1 MVKQGARDERAID
14 GRHKSQRAYT
24 CPFPF
29 CCEPESSDAIT
40 ENDGPNETIQQ
51 GRDACGPEWK
61 MQFGQK
67 EKAQTHDQVDNSC
80 QQCEYALCRAKSEM
94 IHGSVLPFS
103 SGNATIIQ
111 QMGKK
116 RMSTTLK
123 CQPATHFVLRFAS
136 AGSKGSTLKFDPPT
150 TLRTLQWVLATTLA
164 RLLTPSVSQDQ
175 RKCLLLRSQQA
186 RKVVLDLIP
195 TGNGLRPTCGQ
206 PVGEVVPRTGFE
218 PVIFALKGRCPRP
231 LDERG
236 SCNAALLQR

>member
-1 MVKQGARDERAID
+1 MEKEGARDEGGIE
-14 GRHKSQRAYT
+14 GRKKRQGAYT

-94 IHGSVLPFS
+94 IHGSLLPCS

-116 RMSTTLK
+116 RMSSTLK
-123 CQPATHFVLRFAS
+123 CEPATHFVLRFPS
-136 AGSKGSTLKFDPPT
+136 AGSKTITFKCEPAPP
-150 TLRTLQWVLATTLA
+150 LRTLQWLLGTTLA
-164 RLLTPSVSQDQ
+164 RPPTPS
-175 RKCLLLRSQQA
+175 
-186 RKVVLDLIP
+186 
-195 TGNGLRPTCGQ
+195 
-206 PVGEVVPRTGFE
+206 
-218 PVIFALKGRCPRP
+218 
-231 LDERG
+231 
-236 SCNAALLQR
+236 

>member
-1 MVKQGARDERAID
+1 MVKQGARDERAINA
-14 GRHKSQRAYT
+14 RHKRQRAYT

-29 CCEPESSDAIT
+29 CCETESSDDIT

-94 IHGSVLPFS
+94 IHGSLLPCS

-116 RMSTTLK
+116 RMSSTLK
-123 CQPATHFVLRFAS
+123 CEPATHFVLRFAS
-136 AGSKGSTLKFDPPT
+136 AGSKGSTLKCKAAT
-150 TLRTLQWVLATTLA
+150 TRRTLQWALATTLA
-164 RLLTPSVSQDQ
+164 RLLNRSRAQD
-175 RKCLLLRSQQA
+175 
-186 RKVVLDLIP
+186 P
-195 TGNGLRPTCGQ
+195 
-206 PVGEVVPRTGFE
+206 
-218 PVIFALKGRCPRP
+218 
-231 LDERG
+231 
-236 SCNAALLQR
+236 

>member
-94 IHGSVLPFS
+94 IHGSLLPCS
-103 SGNATIIQ
+103 SGDATIIQ

-116 RMSTTLK
+116 RMSDTLK
-123 CQPATHFVLRFAS
+123 CEP
-136 AGSKGSTLKFDPPT
+136 
-150 TLRTLQWVLATTLA
+150 ATTLA

-175 RKCLLLRSQQA
+175 RKCLLLR
-186 RKVVLDLIP
+186 
-195 TGNGLRPTCGQ
+195 
-206 PVGEVVPRTGFE
+206 
-218 PVIFALKGRCPRP
+218 
-231 LDERG
+231 
-236 SCNAALLQR
+236 